1 RAHREQFIVGGTV
14 QRDRSDR
21 MSPPVVVAIVPH
33 HRGPALLER
42 CVASLLESEGITLQV
57 VLVWNACPEPPPPA
71 AAGSPRVHIV
81 RAERPLGFSAANNLG
96 TRWAR
101 SNLTAPDYYL
111 FANNDTEF
119 EPDAVALLVRALE
132 AGPRRA
138 IAGPRIMIL
147 GAPDCLNSLGLN
159 VTILGDAWDEGIGR
173 SLAEYG
179 PLPPARP
186 VLAVTGSA
194 LLARA
199 PLVEEL
205 EGWSEIYDYYYEDVD
220 LCLRARRLGWEV
232 VHEPRAL
239 VRHAL
244 SSTAGSGSD
253 FHLVRTWRSRILL
266 LAVHWPAG
274 LLLRLAPALIV
285 WELKNFVWSLLRA
298 EKKQARLRVK
308 AWGGA
313 LRSLPEALRR
323 RRRLRGGA
331 AWVAMLRPAR
341 SVPAIRLPRIGA
353 PARAGSA
360 P

>member
-1 RAHREQFIVGGTV
+1 MQHVGGSSV
-14 QRDRSDR
+14 SR
-21 MSPPVVVAIVPH
+21 PVVFAVVPH

-42 CVASLLESEGITLQV
+42 CVTSLLASQGVALEV
-57 VLVWNACPEPPPPA
+57 VVVWNACPDPPPPSMT
-71 AAGSPRVHIV
+71 GLSRVHV
-81 RAERPLGFSAANNLG
+81 VPSERPLGFSAANNAG
-96 TRWAR
+96 VHWAR
-101 SNLTAPDYYL
+101 ARLGAPDHYL
-111 FANNDTEF
+111 FANNDTDF
-119 EPDAVALLVRALE
+119 EPDAVALLVSALE
-132 AGPRRA
+132 DGPRRG

-159 VTILGDAWDEGIGR
+159 LTILGDAWDEGIGR

-199 PLVEEL
+199 ALIEEI

-232 VHEPRAL
+232 VHEPRAI

-244 SSTAGSGSD
+244 SSTAGTGSD
-253 FHLVRTWRSRILL
+253 FQLLRTWRNRILL
-266 LAVHWPAG
+266 LAVHWPVG
-274 LLLRLAPALIV
+274 LLLRLAPALAV
-285 WELKNFVWSLLRA
+285 WELKNFVWSFFK
-298 EKKQARLRVK
+298 EQKGQPRLRMK
-308 AWGGA
+308 AWGEA

-323 RRRLRGGA
+323 RRSLPGGA
-331 AWVAMLRPAR
+331 GWVAMLRPAR